1 MKKIYICLL
10 ILFLSSCGYSPIYE
24 KTGTN
29 NLTIVINNIEGN
41 SEMNNLIKNQIKLYS
56 TGNSENKFFVNIKS
70 NLKKSV
76 ISKTSTGT
84 TSNYEL
90 YVNAEFEITYKDK
103 KDKFNYEERFNI
115 KNISDSFKQ
124 RNYENVIKANFAS
137 SIRKKLILKL
147 LSMK

>member
-1 MKKIYICLL
+1 MKRTFFYL
-10 ILFLSSCGYSPIYE
+10 LFLFLTSCGFSPIYE
-24 KTGTN
+24 STKTN
-29 NLTIVINNIEGN
+29 DLTILISNMEGN

-56 TGNSENKFFVNIKS
+56 AKNSENKFYLNIKS
-70 NLKKSV
+70 DLNKSV
-76 ISKTSTGT
+76 ISKTSSGT
-84 TSNYEL
+84 ASNYEI
-90 YVNAEFEITYKDK
+90 YVKAEFEINYKEK

-124 RNYENVIKANFAS
+124 KNYEDVIKSNFVS